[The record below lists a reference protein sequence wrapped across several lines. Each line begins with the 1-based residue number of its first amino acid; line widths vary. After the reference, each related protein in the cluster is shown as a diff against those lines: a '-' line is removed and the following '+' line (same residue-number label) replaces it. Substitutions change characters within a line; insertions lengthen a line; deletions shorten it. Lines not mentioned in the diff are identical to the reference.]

1 MKYMSTDSE
10 TQQYVQNLDSMTKVV
25 LKAENESQLLEVCD
39 CLTTND
45 IKYVLWTEQPEN
57 IVTCLAT
64 TPRDRNLMKPL
75 LKHLKLFK

>member
-1 MKYMSTDSE
+1 MSIDSE
-10 TQQYVQNLDSMTKVV
+10 TQQYVQHLDSMTKVV

-39 CLTTND
+39 CLTTNN
-45 IKYVLWTEQPEN
+45 IKYVLWKEQTEN
-57 IVTCLAT
+57 MITCLAT

>member
-1 MKYMSTDSE
+1 MSIDSE
-10 TQQYVQNLDSMTKVV
+10 TQQYVQHLDSMTKVV

-39 CLTTND
+39 CLTTNN
-45 IKYVLWTEQPEN
+45 IKYVLWKEQPEN
-57 IVTCLAT
+57 MITCLAT